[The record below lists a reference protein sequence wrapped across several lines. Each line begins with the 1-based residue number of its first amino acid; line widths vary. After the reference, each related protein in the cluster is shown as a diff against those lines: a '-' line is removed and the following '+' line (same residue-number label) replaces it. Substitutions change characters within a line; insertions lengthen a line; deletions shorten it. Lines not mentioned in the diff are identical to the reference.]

1 MAVPLMLKWYS
12 DSVQGAK
19 AEVAAHWL
27 HNGGFRWWKHV
38 SDGVGVGVESPAH
51 QPEPAR
57 AAVCGS
63 PQSARASQ
71 SRQSVGARVFTHSLT
86 HSHTTGSG
94 VEHA

>member
-51 QPEPAR
+51 QPEPPSVGVHSRPEPAR
-57 AAVCGS
+57 AASLWAPG
-63 PQSARASQ
+63 
-71 SRQSVGARVFTHSLT
+71 FLHTHSRT
-86 HSHTTGSG
+86 HTPQGRG
-94 VEHA
+94 